1 MLLCSN
7 FKGVWKLFL
16 QLFIISIIL
25 LSGEICVIV
34 IDVFKEAL
42 AVPRAL
48 ALFASACSDSCNQ
61 QTSVGSLC
69 REGPEERVVVV
80 VTVVVGEEGAGVGDG
95 WEGEG
100 LLF

>member
-1 MLLCSN
+1 M
-7 FKGVWKLFL
+7 
-16 QLFIISIIL
+16 
-25 LSGEICVIV
+25 IV

-69 REGPEERVVVV
+69 REGPEEQVA
-80 VTVVVGEEGAGVGDG
+80 VVVGEEGAGVGDG